1 MLNQVFILWSFAL
14 WAWQL
19 FFFMTFHAHTHTPT
33 YVHTLE
39 FFVKHI
45 FSWHMHFYLQK
56 YQVTAGFLL
65 PYALYAFTILKIS
78 RSETRNSTFQ
88 SNFCFTLI
96 PVFVADRNFDQ
107 YTARFLLV
115 HTILSLSLSLSLWRI
130 FLDPLHR
137 KLRVRGLVCDR
148 RWLSIFFTTTTVY
161 LGKDMGQFVSWIST
175 AIWFLALRF

>member
-65 PYALYAFTILKIS
+65 SYALYAFTILKIS

-115 HTILSLSLSLSLWRI
+115 HTILSLSLSLSDAFSSTHCIASFVFEAWSATDADLAS
-130 FLDPLHR
+130 FLLLPPY
-137 KLRVRGLVCDR
+137 
-148 RWLSIFFTTTTVY
+148 I
-161 LGKDMGQFVSWIST
+161 
-175 AIWFLALRF
+175 